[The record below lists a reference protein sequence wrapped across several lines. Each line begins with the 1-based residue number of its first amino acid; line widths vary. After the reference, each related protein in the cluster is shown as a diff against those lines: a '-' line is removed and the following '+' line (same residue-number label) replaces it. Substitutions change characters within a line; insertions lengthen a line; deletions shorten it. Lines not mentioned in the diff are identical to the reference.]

1 MFLGR
6 KSGVMGTVVA
16 GALGVS
22 VLVAPTASAAH
33 PKVKLPDRIKA
44 TTRFPVSVPIEVKN
58 DATEMRI
65 EWGNSNE

>member
-1 MFLGR
+1 MGR

-33 PKVKLPDRIKA
+33 PKVKLPKRVEA
-44 TTRFPVSVPIEVKN
+44 TTGFPVSVPIEVKN
-58 DATEMRI
+58 AATEMPI